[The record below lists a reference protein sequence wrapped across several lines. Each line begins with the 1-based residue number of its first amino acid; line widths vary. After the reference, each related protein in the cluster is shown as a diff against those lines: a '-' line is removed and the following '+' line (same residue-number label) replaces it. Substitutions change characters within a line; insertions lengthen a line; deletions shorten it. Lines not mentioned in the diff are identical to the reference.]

1 MILAGFG
8 VWLNSHLSIHSDY
21 DFMFWPQIYRG
32 IGLMICLIVVSHL
45 AMSTLPLSKVADASG
60 IYNLMRNIGGA
71 VGLALINSSL
81 DWLTAMHVTQINQS
95 MTPQNWIFTERLD
108 QLTAQYQE
116 VGTNAQQIALSVIY
130 RDIHFQALTSS
141 FNDLLRMLAII
152 MFVTAFLTIF
162 MDRGRK

>member
-1 MILAGFG
+1 
-8 VWLNSHLSIHSDY
+8 
-21 DFMFWPQIYRG
+21 MFWPQIYRG

-45 AMSTLPLSKVADASG
+45 AMSTLPLNKIADASG

-81 DWLTAMHVTQINQS
+81 DWLTALHVTELNQY
-95 MTPQNWIFTERLD
+95 MTPQNWVFVERLE

-116 VGTNAQQIALSVIY
+116 VGANAQQIALSIIY
-130 RDIHFQALTSS
+130 RDIHYQALTSS

-152 MFVTAFLTIF
+152 MFVAAFLTFF
-162 MDRGRK
+162 MDRGKKMKV